1 MEPDLLDVFLSI
13 VETKTVLKESVFNI
27 IGITNDE
34 LQRLRNKF
42 PFILIETIGSS
53 SSSHLLKN
61 LVSQMESTQESLHP
75 W

>member
-34 LQRLRNKF
+34 LQRLRDKF